1 MRRAS
6 SRRFIARASPHI
18 HVRVHL
24 LSVLAVCGPCPSSLP
39 AAESILAQIPRSLGA
54 IILQAAWDCC
64 GIWPSPSRAHADP
77 ARFVAAHDPPRLLA
91 TPSPRAPG
99 ALPPCLRLARLRLA
113 SRHFSSSALP
123 ALVVPTSSLL
133 RPACLP
139 PRERLDQILTTDCC
153 DTIMSAASLEHRV
166 REATSLASRWPR
178 PLVTM
183 PVHRSRCPAAFPHAA
198 RVFSPLHRTRLAAHS
213 RPRPLAI
220 GSCCLRS
227 LPLPAAE
234 SVLAQIPRSLG
245 AIILQAA
252 WDCCGIWPSPSRAR
266 PPSCPSTPATRI
278 HAARLCCAMASLCC
292 LSLCLSMPH
301 GMLSM
306 PVECC
311 SHVLSPSFW
320 AVLRASRRRLIRLDR
335 LRARVPELGS

>member
-1 MRRAS
+1 VAPRLASPTPWLLLLCPFIARVARRPSLMRRAS

-24 LSVLAVCGPCPSSLP
+24 LSVLAVCGPCPSSPP
-39 AAESILAQIPRSLGA
+39 AAESI
-54 IILQAAWDCC
+54 
-64 GIWPSPSRAHADP
+64 
-77 ARFVAAHDPPRLLA
+77 
-91 TPSPRAPG
+91 
-99 ALPPCLRLARLRLA
+99 
-113 SRHFSSSALP
+113 
-123 ALVVPTSSLL
+123 
-133 RPACLP
+133 
-139 PRERLDQILTTDCC
+139 
-153 DTIMSAASLEHRV
+153 
-166 REATSLASRWPR
+166 
-178 PLVTM
+178 
-183 PVHRSRCPAAFPHAA
+183 
-198 RVFSPLHRTRLAAHS
+198 
-213 RPRPLAI
+213 
-220 GSCCLRS
+220 
-227 LPLPAAE
+227 
-234 SVLAQIPRSLG
+234 LAQIPRSLG

-266 PPSCPSTPATRI
+266 PPSCPSTPDTRI